1 MIVAG
6 CDIGSLTG
14 KAVIL
19 DGDDVLASRVMRVT
33 AAPKQSAEKV
43 MKTALADAG
52 LSMDDLAY
60 VIGTG
65 YGRNKIPFAHRVES
79 EITCHGKGAW
89 WTSGSIRT
97 VIDIGGQDAK
107 AIKLDETGRV
117 IRYVY
122 NDKCASGSGRFLEIM
137 AEALEVPLED
147 MGTIGQKAARDLE
160 ISSQCVVFA
169 ETEIV
174 SLVNEGRDIADI
186 LKALH
191 RAMATRI
198 ISLAKS
204 IGVEP
209 EIVVTGGVAKNIGV
223 YAALQEKLKMPV
235 QTLRMDPQINGALGA
250 AVMAR
255 EAVLEKV

>member
-137 AEALEVPLED
+137 AEALEVALED

-198 ISLAKS
+198 IS
-204 IGVEP
+204 
-209 EIVVTGGVAKNIGV
+209 
-223 YAALQEKLKMPV
+223 
-235 QTLRMDPQINGALGA
+235 
-250 AVMAR
+250 
-255 EAVLEKV
+255 